1 MQCNV
6 GGADRIIRFV
16 VGIGVIVLGVVYQ
29 SWWGALGLIPIAT
42 GAIRWCPA
50 YLPFGFSTCQDKMK

>member
-16 VGIGVIVLGVVYQ
+16 VGVGIIVLGVVYQ
-29 SWWGALGLIPIAT
+29 SWWGALGLVPILT

-50 YLPFGFSTCQDKMK
+50 YLPFGFSTCRDKAK